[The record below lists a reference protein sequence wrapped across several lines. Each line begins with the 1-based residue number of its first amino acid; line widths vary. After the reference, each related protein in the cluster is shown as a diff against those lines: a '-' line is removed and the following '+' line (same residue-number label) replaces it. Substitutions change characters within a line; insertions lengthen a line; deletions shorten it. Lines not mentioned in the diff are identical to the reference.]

1 MIIHCPTCS
10 IEIEVT
16 EELIGAKGQCPA
28 CGDKFIVPRGE
39 TRREVASSKDGARET
54 AATKSGVSK
63 RKSEATAPVRKPA
76 TAATANRKSGGR
88 RFHGAKNSR
97 AGSVLMAFAAVAV
110 CAGAVVYF
118 LIANGGEDGA
128 AGITGDGIEHVG
140 DVKEQKCAS
149 REFRRSDVV
158 VKLLESGVDWCFALD
173 LVGAGAMMR
182 ERCVNCSCS

>member
-1 MIIHCPTCS
+1 MGF
-10 IEIEVT
+10 VR
-16 EELIGAKGQCPA
+16 ELVR
-28 CGDKFIVPRGE
+28 DVVHTRGF
-39 TRREVASSKDGARET
+39 VGARET

-128 AGITGDGIEHVG
+128 AGAGETNPPTADPPEAGQITPAYRCDLLRALLPRVLR
-140 DVKEQKCAS
+140 DAVTRAS
-149 REFRRSDVV
+149 
-158 VKLLESGVDWCFALD
+158 A
-173 LVGAGAMMR
+173 
-182 ERCVNCSCS
+182 